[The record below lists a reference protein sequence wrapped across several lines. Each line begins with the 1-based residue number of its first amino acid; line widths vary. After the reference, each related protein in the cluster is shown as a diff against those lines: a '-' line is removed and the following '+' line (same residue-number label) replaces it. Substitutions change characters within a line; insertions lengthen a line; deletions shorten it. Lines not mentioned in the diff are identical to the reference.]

1 LLPGGRTRSIVG
13 MRQPVED
20 AERFDDQD
28 DLMLAEAAAAEADP
42 EGSER
47 DPPADDDYYVP
58 V

>member
-1 LLPGGRTRSIVG
+1 

-28 DLMLAEAAAAEADP
+28 DLMIAQAPASEAGP
-42 EGSER
+42 EETEP
-47 DPPADDDYYVP
+47 DPPADDNNEDDYDYDYYVP

>member
-1 LLPGGRTRSIVG
+1 

-28 DLMLAEAAAAEADP
+28 DLMLAEAAASEADP
-42 EGSER
+42 EETEP